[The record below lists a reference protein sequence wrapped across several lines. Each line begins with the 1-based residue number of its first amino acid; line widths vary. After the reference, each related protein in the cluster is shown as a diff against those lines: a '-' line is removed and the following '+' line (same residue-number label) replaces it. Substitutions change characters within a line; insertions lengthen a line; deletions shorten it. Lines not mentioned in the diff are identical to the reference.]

1 MSLRFEEDIQEKY
14 GIYGESQVIK
24 EIIAVVKQVAPADI
38 TVLITGESGVGKELV
53 ARAIH
58 GESKRADG
66 PFVIVNSGAIPEGI
80 LESELFGHEKGA
92 FTGAIE
98 TRKGYFEMADGGTIF
113 LDEIGDMP
121 IATQVKIL
129 RVIET
134 GEFMRVGSSQLRKV
148 NVRVIAATNKNLEE
162 EVKRG
167 NFREDLYYRLR
178 TVNIYIPPLRERRED
193 IPVLF
198 EKFVAQFCKKNKIA
212 FAGITDDAMQ
222 VLISYHWPGN
232 VRELKNFVESILV
245 LESGKVIDA
254 NMVRKYLRYDLTQFD
269 YARNLPIRYGKTSE
283 QADRE
288 LIYRALIDIKSDLL
302 EIKNLLGNLADFV
315 SKQIT
320 SPLALPEARIDLK
333 TGTVVE
339 NFSLI
344 DMEKRM
350 IKAALERFNWNKRL
364 AARALKISE
373 RTLYRKIKEYGLEE
387 ERSKKKGFSNE
398 V

>member
-1 MSLRFEEDIQEKY
+1 VMVLKEDIQEKY
-14 GIYGESQVIK
+14 GIYGESQAVR
-24 EIIAVVKQVAPADI
+24 EIIAVIKQVAPTDI

-148 NVRVIAATNKNLEE
+148 DVRVIAATNKNLDE

-198 EKFVAQFCKKNKIA
+198 EKFVAQFCERNKVA

-222 VLISYHWPGN
+222 ILISYHWPGN

-254 NMVRKYLRYDLTQFD
+254 NMVRKYLRYDFNQFD
-269 YARNLPIRYGKTSE
+269 YSRNLPIRYGKSGE

-288 LIYRALIDIKSDLL
+288 LIYRALVDIKSDLI
-302 EIKNLLGNLADFV
+302 EIRNLLGNFIEFFARQV
-315 SKQIT
+315 S
-320 SPLALPEARIDLK
+320 SPLALPEAKIDLK

-339 NFSLI
+339 NFSLV

-387 ERSKKKGFSNE
+387 ERQKR
-398 V
+398 

>member
-1 MSLRFEEDIQEKY
+1 MVLKEDIQEKY
-14 GIYGESQVIK
+14 GIYGESQAVR
-24 EIIAVVKQVAPADI
+24 EIIAVIKQVAPTDI

-148 NVRVIAATNKNLEE
+148 DVRVIAATNKNLDE

-198 EKFVAQFCKKNKIA
+198 EKFVAQFCERNKVA

-222 VLISYHWPGN
+222 ILISYHWPGN

-254 NMVRKYLRYDLTQFD
+254 NMVRKYLRYDFNQFD
-269 YARNLPIRYGKTSE
+269 YSRNLPIRYGKSGE

-288 LIYRALIDIKSDLL
+288 LIYRALVDIKSDLI
-302 EIKNLLGNLADFV
+302 EIRNLLGNFIEFFARQV
-315 SKQIT
+315 S
-320 SPLALPEARIDLK
+320 SPLALPEAKVDLK
-333 TGTVVE
+333 TGTVIE
-339 NFSLI
+339 NFSLV

-387 ERSKKKGFSNE
+387 ERQKR
-398 V
+398 

>member
-1 MSLRFEEDIQEKY
+1 MLSREEIQSKY
-14 GIYGESQVIK
+14 GIFGESQAIK
-24 EIIAVVKQVAPADI
+24 EIVAIIQQVAPVDI

-58 GESKRADG
+58 GESGRADK

-121 IATQVKIL
+121 LTTQVKIL

-134 GEFMRVGSSQLRKV
+134 GEFMRVGSSQLRRV
-148 NVRVIAATNKNLEE
+148 DVRVIAATNRDLEG

-167 NFREDLYYRLR
+167 NFREDLFYRLR
-178 TVNIYIPPLRERRED
+178 SVNIHIPPLRERRED

-198 EKFVAQFCKKNKIA
+198 NRFVAEFCQRHRIA
-212 FAGITDDAMQ
+212 FPGITDDAMQ
-222 VLISYHWPGN
+222 VLLSYDWPGN
-232 VRELKNFVESILV
+232 VRELRNLVETILV
-245 LESGKVIDA
+245 LEGGRIIDA
-254 NMVRKYLRYDLTQFD
+254 GVVRKHLRYEYTSGGAGFD
-269 YARNLPIRYGKTSE
+269 ARQNLPVHYGKSTE
-283 QADRE
+283 QAERE
-288 LIYRALIDIKSDLL
+288 LIYRALLDVKSDLI
-302 EIKNLLGNLADFV
+302 EIKNLLGKLVLHISRQGDYL
-315 SKQIT
+315 
-320 SPLALPEARIDLK
+320 PLALPEAKVDMK

-344 DMEKRM
+344 DMERRM

-364 AARALKISE
+364 AAKALKISE
-373 RTLYRKIKEYGLEE
+373 RTLYRKIKEYGLKPNRE
-387 ERSKKKGFSNE
+387 S
-398 V
+398 

>member
-1 MSLRFEEDIQEKY
+1 MSKREEIQEKY
-14 GIYGESQVIK
+14 GIYGESQAIK
-24 EIIAVVKQVAPADI
+24 EIIAVIEQVAPTDI

-58 GESKRADG
+58 GESKRANG

-121 IATQVKIL
+121 MTTQVKIL

-148 NVRVIAATNKNLEE
+148 DVRVITATNKNLED

-178 TVNIYIPPLRERRED
+178 SVNIYIPPLRERRED
-193 IPVLF
+193 IPILF
-198 EKFVAQFCKKNKIA
+198 EKFVAEFCQKNKVA

-232 VRELKNFVESILV
+232 VRELKNFVESILI
-245 LESGKVIDA
+245 LENGKIIDA
-254 NMVRKYLRYDLTQFD
+254 NMVRKYLKYDLSGFD
-269 YARNLPIRYGKTSE
+269 FTRNLPIRYGKTSE

-288 LIYRALIDIKSDLL
+288 LIYRALIDIKGDLI
-302 EIKNLLGNLADFV
+302 EIKNLLDNLATFI

-320 SPLALPEARIDLK
+320 SPLALPEAKVDLK
-333 TGTVVE
+333 TGTVIE

-350 IKAALERFNWNKRL
+350 IQAALERFNWNKRL

-373 RTLYRKIKEYGLEE
+373 RTLYRKIKEYGLERKRE
-387 ERSKKKGFSNE
+387 N
-398 V
+398 

>member
-1 MSLRFEEDIQEKY
+1 MDIQEKY
-14 GIYGESQVIK
+14 GIYGESQAIK
-24 EIIAVVKQVAPADI
+24 EIVAVIKQVAPTDI

-58 GESKRADG
+58 GESKRANG

-121 IATQVKIL
+121 ISTQVKIL
-129 RVIET
+129 RVIEI

-148 NVRVIAATNKNLEE
+148 DVRVIAATNKNLEE

-178 TVNIYIPPLRERRED
+178 SVNIYIPPLRDRRED
-193 IPVLF
+193 IPILF
-198 EKFVAQFCKKNKIA
+198 EKFVAQFCEKNKVA
-212 FAGITDDAMQ
+212 FSGITDDAMQ

-245 LESGKVIDA
+245 LESGKIIDA
-254 NMVRKYLRYDLTQFD
+254 GMVRKYLKYDFAQFD
-269 YARNLPIRYGKTSE
+269 YTRNLPIKYGKPGE

-288 LIYRALIDIKSDLL
+288 LIYRALIDMKNDLI
-302 EIKNLLGNLADFV
+302 EIKNLLGNLADFIAR
-315 SKQIT
+315 QIA
-320 SPLALPEARIDLK
+320 SPLALPEAKVDLK
-333 TGTVVE
+333 TGAVVE
-339 NFSLI
+339 NYSLI

-350 IKAALERFNWNKRL
+350 IKAALDRFNWNKRL
-364 AARALKISE
+364 AAKALQISE

-387 ERSKKKGFSNE
+387 EREKK
-398 V
+398 

>member
-1 MSLRFEEDIQEKY
+1 MSKREEIQEKY
-14 GIYGESQVIK
+14 SIYGESQAIK
-24 EIIAVVKQVAPADI
+24 EIIAVIEQVAPTDI

-58 GESKRADG
+58 GESKRANG

-121 IATQVKIL
+121 MTTQVKIL

-148 NVRVIAATNKNLEE
+148 DVRVITATNKNLED

-178 TVNIYIPPLRERRED
+178 SVNIYIPPLRERRED
-193 IPVLF
+193 IPILF
-198 EKFVAQFCKKNKIA
+198 EKFVAEFCQKNKVA

-232 VRELKNFVESILV
+232 VRELKNFVESILI
-245 LESGKVIDA
+245 LENGKIIDA
-254 NMVRKYLRYDLTQFD
+254 NMVRKYLKYDLSGFD
-269 YARNLPIRYGKTSE
+269 FTRNLPIRYGKTSE

-288 LIYRALIDIKSDLL
+288 LIYRALIDIKGDLI
-302 EIKNLLGNLADFV
+302 EIKNLLDNLATFI

-320 SPLALPEARIDLK
+320 SPLALPEAKVDLK
-333 TGTVVE
+333 TGTVIE

-350 IKAALERFNWNKRL
+350 IQAALERFNWNKRL

-373 RTLYRKIKEYGLEE
+373 RTLYRKIKEYGLERKRE
-387 ERSKKKGFSNE
+387 N
-398 V
+398 

>member
-1 MSLRFEEDIQEKY
+1 MSKREEIQEKY
-14 GIYGESQVIK
+14 GIYGESQAIK
-24 EIIAVVKQVAPADI
+24 EIIAVIEQVAPTDI

-58 GESKRADG
+58 GESKRANG

-121 IATQVKIL
+121 ITTQVKIL

-148 NVRVIAATNKNLEE
+148 DVRVITATNKNLED

-178 TVNIYIPPLRERRED
+178 SVNIYIPPLRERRED
-193 IPVLF
+193 IPILF
-198 EKFVAQFCKKNKIA
+198 EKFVAEFCQKNKVA

-232 VRELKNFVESILV
+232 VRELKNFVESILI
-245 LESGKVIDA
+245 LENGKIIDA
-254 NMVRKYLRYDLTQFD
+254 NMVRKYLKYDLSGFD
-269 YARNLPIRYGKTSE
+269 FTRNLPIRYGKTSE

-288 LIYRALIDIKSDLL
+288 LIYRALIDIKGDLI
-302 EIKNLLGNLADFV
+302 EIKNLLDNLATFI

-320 SPLALPEARIDLK
+320 SPLALPEAKVDLK
-333 TGTVVE
+333 TGTVIE

-350 IKAALERFNWNKRL
+350 IQAALERFNWNKRL

-373 RTLYRKIKEYGLEE
+373 RTLYRKIKEYGLERKRE
-387 ERSKKKGFSNE
+387 N
-398 V
+398 

>member
-1 MSLRFEEDIQEKY
+1 MISEFGRDIQEKY
-14 GIYGESQVIK
+14 GIYGESQAIR
-24 EIIAVVKQVAPADI
+24 EIIAVIRQVAPTDI

-58 GESKRADG
+58 GESKRAGG

-98 TRKGYFEMADGGTIF
+98 MRKGYFEMADGGTIF

-121 IATQVKIL
+121 LATQVKIL

-148 NVRVIAATNKNLEE
+148 DVRVIAATNKNLDE

-198 EKFVAQFCKKNKIA
+198 EKFVAQFCERNKVA

-245 LESGKVIDA
+245 LESGKIIDA
-254 NMVRKYLRYDLTQFD
+254 GMVRKYLRYDFSQFD
-269 YARNLPIRYGKTSE
+269 YTRNLPIRYGRTGE

-315 SKQIT
+315 SKQLLT
-320 SPLALPEARIDLK
+320 PLALPEAKVDLK
-333 TGTVVE
+333 TGTVIE

-364 AARALKISE
+364 AAKALKISE
-373 RTLYRKIKEYGLEE
+373 RTLYRKIKEYGLEQ
-387 ERSKKKGFSNE
+387 ERSRKREFSDE
-398 V
+398 A

>member
-1 MSLRFEEDIQEKY
+1 MQEKY
-14 GIYGESQVIK
+14 GIYGESQAIK
-24 EIIAVVKQVAPADI
+24 EIIAVIKQVAPTDI

-58 GESKRADG
+58 GESKRAEG

-148 NVRVIAATNKNLEE
+148 DVRVIAATNKNLEE

-193 IPVLF
+193 IQVLF
-198 EKFVAQFCKKNKIA
+198 EKFVAQFCERNKVA

-245 LESGKVIDA
+245 LESGKMIDA
-254 NMVRKYLRYDLTQFD
+254 NMVRKYLRYDFSQFD
-269 YARNLPIRYGKTSE
+269 YFRNLPIKFGRTAE

-288 LIYRALIDIKSDLL
+288 LIYRALIDIKNDLL
-302 EIKNLLGNLADFV
+302 DIKNLLGNLADFI
-315 SKQIT
+315 SKQIS
-320 SPLALPEARIDLK
+320 SPLALPEAKVDLK

-350 IKAALERFNWNKRL
+350 IKTALERFNWNKRL

-387 ERSKKKGFSNE
+387 GRSKKKGFADE

>member
-1 MSLRFEEDIQEKY
+1 MSKREEIQEKY
-14 GIYGESQVIK
+14 GIYGESQAIK
-24 EIIAVVKQVAPADI
+24 EIIAVIEQVAPTDI

-58 GESKRADG
+58 GESKRANG

-121 IATQVKIL
+121 MTTQVKIL

-148 NVRVIAATNKNLEE
+148 DVRVITATNKNLED

-178 TVNIYIPPLRERRED
+178 SVNIYIPPLRERRED
-193 IPVLF
+193 IPILF
-198 EKFVAQFCKKNKIA
+198 EKFVAEFCQKNKVA

-232 VRELKNFVESILV
+232 VRELKNFVESILI
-245 LESGKVIDA
+245 LENGKIIDA
-254 NMVRKYLRYDLTQFD
+254 NMVRKYLKYDLSGFD
-269 YARNLPIRYGKTSE
+269 FTRNLPIRYGKTSE

-288 LIYRALIDIKSDLL
+288 LIYRALIDIKGDLI
-302 EIKNLLGNLADFV
+302 EIKNLLDNLATFI

-320 SPLALPEARIDLK
+320 SSLALPEAKVDLK
-333 TGTVVE
+333 TGTVIE

-350 IKAALERFNWNKRL
+350 IQAALERFNWNKRL

-373 RTLYRKIKEYGLEE
+373 RTLYRKIKEYGLERKRE
-387 ERSKKKGFSNE
+387 N
-398 V
+398 

>member
-1 MSLRFEEDIQEKY
+1 MVLKEDIQEKY
-14 GIYGESQVIK
+14 GIYGESQAVR
-24 EIIAVVKQVAPADI
+24 EIIAVIKQVAPTDI

-148 NVRVIAATNKNLEE
+148 DVRVIAATNKNLDE

-198 EKFVAQFCKKNKIA
+198 EKFVAQFCERNKVA

-222 VLISYHWPGN
+222 ILISYHWPGN

-254 NMVRKYLRYDLTQFD
+254 NMVRKYLRYDFNQFD
-269 YARNLPIRYGKTSE
+269 YSRNLPIRYGKSGE

-288 LIYRALIDIKSDLL
+288 LIYRALVDIKSDLI
-302 EIKNLLGNLADFV
+302 EIRNLLGNFIEFFARQV
-315 SKQIT
+315 S
-320 SPLALPEARIDLK
+320 SPLALPEAKIDLK

-339 NFSLI
+339 NFSLV

-387 ERSKKKGFSNE
+387 ERQKR
-398 V
+398 

>member
-1 MSLRFEEDIQEKY
+1 MMVLKEDIQEKY
-14 GIYGESQVIK
+14 GIYGESQAVR
-24 EIIAVVKQVAPADI
+24 EIIAVIKQVAPTDI

-148 NVRVIAATNKNLEE
+148 DVRVIAATNKNLDE

-198 EKFVAQFCKKNKIA
+198 EKFVAQFCERNKVA

-222 VLISYHWPGN
+222 ILISYHWPGN

-254 NMVRKYLRYDLTQFD
+254 NMVRKYLRYDFNQFD
-269 YARNLPIRYGKTSE
+269 YSRNLPIRYGKSGE

-288 LIYRALIDIKSDLL
+288 LIYRALVDIKSDLI
-302 EIKNLLGNLADFV
+302 EIRNLLGNFIEFFARQV
-315 SKQIT
+315 S
-320 SPLALPEARIDLK
+320 SPLALPEAKIDLK

-339 NFSLI
+339 NFSLV

-387 ERSKKKGFSNE
+387 ERQKR
-398 V
+398 

>member
-1 MSLRFEEDIQEKY
+1 MMVLKEDIQEKY
-14 GIYGESQVIK
+14 GIYGESQAVR
-24 EIIAVVKQVAPADI
+24 EIIAVIKQVAPTDI

-58 GESKRADG
+58 GESRRADG

-148 NVRVIAATNKNLEE
+148 DVRVIAATNKNLDE

-198 EKFVAQFCKKNKIA
+198 EKFVAQFCERNKVA

-222 VLISYHWPGN
+222 ILISYHWPGN

-254 NMVRKYLRYDLTQFD
+254 NMVRKYLRYDFNQFD
-269 YARNLPIRYGKTSE
+269 YSRNLPIKYGKSGE

-288 LIYRALIDIKSDLL
+288 LIYRALVDIKSDLI
-302 EIKNLLGNLADFV
+302 EIRNLLGNFIEFFARQV
-315 SKQIT
+315 S
-320 SPLALPEARIDLK
+320 SPLALPEAKVDLK
-333 TGTVVE
+333 TGTVIE
-339 NFSLI
+339 NFSLV

-387 ERSKKKGFSNE
+387 ERQKR
-398 V
+398 

>member
-1 MSLRFEEDIQEKY
+1 MVLKEDIQEKY
-14 GIYGESQVIK
+14 GIYGESQAVR
-24 EIIAVVKQVAPADI
+24 EIIAVIKQVAPTDI

-58 GESKRADG
+58 GESRRADG

-148 NVRVIAATNKNLEE
+148 DVRVIAATNKNLDE

-198 EKFVAQFCKKNKIA
+198 EKFVAQFCERNKVA

-222 VLISYHWPGN
+222 ILISYHWPGN

-254 NMVRKYLRYDLTQFD
+254 NMVRKYLRYDFNQFD
-269 YARNLPIRYGKTSE
+269 YSRNLPIKYGKSGE

-288 LIYRALIDIKSDLL
+288 LIYRALVDIKSDLI
-302 EIKNLLGNLADFV
+302 EIRNLLGNFIEFFARQV
-315 SKQIT
+315 S
-320 SPLALPEARIDLK
+320 SPLALPEAKVDLK
-333 TGTVVE
+333 TGTVIE
-339 NFSLI
+339 NFSLV

-387 ERSKKKGFSNE
+387 ERQKR
-398 V
+398 

>member
-1 MSLRFEEDIQEKY
+1 MSKREEIQEKY
-14 GIYGESQVIK
+14 GIYGESQAIK
-24 EIIAVVKQVAPADI
+24 EIIAVIEQVAPTDI

-58 GESKRADG
+58 GESKRANG

-121 IATQVKIL
+121 MTTQVKIL

-148 NVRVIAATNKNLEE
+148 DVRVITATNKNLED

-178 TVNIYIPPLRERRED
+178 SVNIYIPPLRERRED
-193 IPVLF
+193 IPILF
-198 EKFVAQFCKKNKIA
+198 EKFVAEFCQKNKVA

-232 VRELKNFVESILV
+232 VRELKNFVESILI
-245 LESGKVIDA
+245 LENGKIIDA
-254 NMVRKYLRYDLTQFD
+254 NMVRKYLKYDLSGFD
-269 YARNLPIRYGKTSE
+269 FTRNLPIKYGKTSE

-288 LIYRALIDIKSDLL
+288 LIYRALIDIKGDLI
-302 EIKNLLGNLADFV
+302 EIKNLLDNLATFI

-320 SPLALPEARIDLK
+320 SPLALPEAKVDLK
-333 TGTVVE
+333 TGTVIE

-350 IKAALERFNWNKRL
+350 IQAALERFNWNKRL

-373 RTLYRKIKEYGLEE
+373 RTLYRKIKEYGLERKRE
-387 ERSKKKGFSNE
+387 N
-398 V
+398 

>member
-1 MSLRFEEDIQEKY
+1 MSKREEIQEKY
-14 GIYGESQVIK
+14 GIYGESQAIK
-24 EIIAVVKQVAPADI
+24 EIIAVIEQVAPTDI

-58 GESKRADG
+58 GESKRANG

-121 IATQVKIL
+121 MTTQVKIL

-134 GEFMRVGSSQLRKV
+134 GEFMRVGSSKLRKV
-148 NVRVIAATNKNLEE
+148 DVRVITATNKNLED

-178 TVNIYIPPLRERRED
+178 SVNIYIPPLRERRED
-193 IPVLF
+193 IPILF
-198 EKFVAQFCKKNKIA
+198 EKFVAEFCQKNKVA
-212 FAGITDDAMQ
+212 FAGITNDAMQ
-222 VLISYHWPGN
+222 VLISYHWLGN
-232 VRELKNFVESILV
+232 VRELKNFVESILI
-245 LESGKVIDA
+245 LENGKIIDA
-254 NMVRKYLRYDLTQFD
+254 NMVRKYLKYDLSGFD
-269 YARNLPIRYGKTSE
+269 FTRNLPIRYGKTSE

-288 LIYRALIDIKSDLL
+288 LIYRALIDIKGDLI
-302 EIKNLLGNLADFV
+302 EIKNLLDNLATFI

-320 SPLALPEARIDLK
+320 SPLALPEAKVDLK
-333 TGTVVE
+333 TGTVIE

-350 IKAALERFNWNKRL
+350 IQAALERFNWNKRL

-373 RTLYRKIKEYGLEE
+373 RTLYRKIKEYGLERKRE
-387 ERSKKKGFSNE
+387 N
-398 V
+398 

>member
-1 MSLRFEEDIQEKY
+1 MMVLKEDIQEKY
-14 GIYGESQVIK
+14 GIYGESQAVR
-24 EIIAVVKQVAPADI
+24 EIIAVIKQVAPTDI

-58 GESKRADG
+58 GESRRADG

-148 NVRVIAATNKNLEE
+148 DVRVIAATNKNLDE

-198 EKFVAQFCKKNKIA
+198 EKFVAQFCERNKVA

-222 VLISYHWPGN
+222 ILISYHWTGN

-254 NMVRKYLRYDLTQFD
+254 NMVRKYLRYDFNQFD
-269 YARNLPIRYGKTSE
+269 YSRNLPIKYGKSGE

-288 LIYRALIDIKSDLL
+288 LIYRALVDIKSDLI
-302 EIKNLLGNLADFV
+302 EIRNLLGNFIEFFARQV
-315 SKQIT
+315 S
-320 SPLALPEARIDLK
+320 SPLALPEAKVDLK
-333 TGTVVE
+333 TGTVIE
-339 NFSLI
+339 NFSLV

-387 ERSKKKGFSNE
+387 ERQKR
-398 V
+398 

>member
-1 MSLRFEEDIQEKY
+1 MSKREEIQEKY
-14 GIYGESQVIK
+14 GIYGESQAIK
-24 EIIAVVKQVAPADI
+24 EIIAVIEQVAPTDI

-58 GESKRADG
+58 GESKRANG

-121 IATQVKIL
+121 MTTQVKIL

-148 NVRVIAATNKNLEE
+148 DVRVITATNKNLED

-178 TVNIYIPPLRERRED
+178 SVNIYIPPLRERRED
-193 IPVLF
+193 IPILF
-198 EKFVAQFCKKNKIA
+198 EKFVAEFCQKNKVA
-212 FAGITDDAMQ
+212 FAGITNDAMQ

-232 VRELKNFVESILV
+232 VRELKNFVESILI
-245 LESGKVIDA
+245 LENGKIIDA
-254 NMVRKYLRYDLTQFD
+254 NMVRKYLKYDLSGFD
-269 YARNLPIRYGKTSE
+269 FTRNLPIRYGKTSE

-288 LIYRALIDIKSDLL
+288 LIYRALIDIKGDLI
-302 EIKNLLGNLADFV
+302 EIKNLLDNLATFI

-320 SPLALPEARIDLK
+320 SPLALPEAKVDLK
-333 TGTVVE
+333 TGTVIE

-350 IKAALERFNWNKRL
+350 IQAALERFNWNKRL

-373 RTLYRKIKEYGLEE
+373 RTLYRKIKEYGLERKRE
-387 ERSKKKGFSNE
+387 N
-398 V
+398 

>member
-1 MSLRFEEDIQEKY
+1 MSKREEIQEKY
-14 GIYGESQVIK
+14 GIYGESQAIK
-24 EIIAVVKQVAPADI
+24 EIIAVIEQVAPTDI

-58 GESKRADG
+58 GESKRANG

-121 IATQVKIL
+121 MTTQVKIL

-148 NVRVIAATNKNLEE
+148 DVRVITATNKNLED

-178 TVNIYIPPLRERRED
+178 SVNIYIPPLRERRED
-193 IPVLF
+193 IPILF
-198 EKFVAQFCKKNKIA
+198 EKFVAEFCQKNKVA

-232 VRELKNFVESILV
+232 VRELKNFVESILI
-245 LESGKVIDA
+245 LENGKIIDA
-254 NMVRKYLRYDLTQFD
+254 NMVRKYLKYNLSGFD
-269 YARNLPIRYGKTSE
+269 FTRNLPIRYGKTSE

-288 LIYRALIDIKSDLL
+288 LIYRALIDIKGDLI
-302 EIKNLLGNLADFV
+302 EIKNLLDNLATFI

-320 SPLALPEARIDLK
+320 SPLALPEAKVDLK
-333 TGTVVE
+333 TGTVIE

-350 IKAALERFNWNKRL
+350 IQAALERFNWNKRL

-373 RTLYRKIKEYGLEE
+373 RTLYRKIKEYGLERKRE
-387 ERSKKKGFSNE
+387 N
-398 V
+398 

>member
-1 MSLRFEEDIQEKY
+1 MSKREEIQEKY
-14 GIYGESQVIK
+14 GIYGESQAIK
-24 EIIAVVKQVAPADI
+24 EIIAVIEQVAPTDI

-58 GESKRADG
+58 GESKRANG

-121 IATQVKIL
+121 MTTQVKIL

-148 NVRVIAATNKNLEE
+148 DVRVITATNKNLED

-178 TVNIYIPPLRERRED
+178 SVNIYIPPLRERRED
-193 IPVLF
+193 IPILF
-198 EKFVAQFCKKNKIA
+198 EKFVAEFCQKNKVA

-245 LESGKVIDA
+245 LENGKIVDA
-254 NMVRKYLRYDLTQFD
+254 NMVRKYLKYDLSGFD
-269 YARNLPIRYGKTSE
+269 FTRNLPIRYGKTSE

-288 LIYRALIDIKSDLL
+288 LIYRALIDIKGDLI
-302 EIKNLLGNLADFV
+302 EIKNLLDNLATFI

-320 SPLALPEARIDLK
+320 SPLALPEAKVDFK
-333 TGTVVE
+333 TGTVIE
-339 NFSLI
+339 NFSLV

-350 IKAALERFNWNKRL
+350 IQAALERFNWNKRL

-373 RTLYRKIKEYGLEE
+373 RTLYRKIKEYGLERKRE
-387 ERSKKKGFSNE
+387 N
-398 V
+398 

>member
-1 MSLRFEEDIQEKY
+1 MSKREEIQEKY
-14 GIYGESQVIK
+14 GIYGESQAIK
-24 EIIAVVKQVAPADI
+24 EIIAVIEQVAPTDI

-58 GESKRADG
+58 GESKRANG

-121 IATQVKIL
+121 MTTQVKIL

-148 NVRVIAATNKNLEE
+148 DVRVITATNKNLED

-178 TVNIYIPPLRERRED
+178 SVNIYIPPLRERRED
-193 IPVLF
+193 IPILF
-198 EKFVAQFCKKNKIA
+198 EKFVAEFCQKNKFA

-232 VRELKNFVESILV
+232 VRELKNFVESILI
-245 LESGKVIDA
+245 LENGKIIDA
-254 NMVRKYLRYDLTQFD
+254 NMVRKYLKYDLSGFD
-269 YARNLPIRYGKTSE
+269 FTRNLPIRYGKTSE

-288 LIYRALIDIKSDLL
+288 LIYRALIDIKGDLI
-302 EIKNLLGNLADFV
+302 EIKNLLDNLATFI

-320 SPLALPEARIDLK
+320 SPLALPEAKVDLK
-333 TGTVVE
+333 TGTVIE

-350 IKAALERFNWNKRL
+350 IQAALERFNWNKRL

-373 RTLYRKIKEYGLEE
+373 RTLYRKIKEYGLERKRE
-387 ERSKKKGFSNE
+387 N
-398 V
+398 

>member
-1 MSLRFEEDIQEKY
+1 MVLKEDIQEKY
-14 GIYGESQVIK
+14 GIYGESQAVR
-24 EIIAVVKQVAPADI
+24 EIIAVIKQVAPTDI

-148 NVRVIAATNKNLEE
+148 DVRVIAATNKNLDE

-198 EKFVAQFCKKNKIA
+198 EKFVAQFCERNKVA

-222 VLISYHWPGN
+222 ILISYHWPGN

-254 NMVRKYLRYDLTQFD
+254 NMVRKYLRYGFNQFD
-269 YARNLPIRYGKTSE
+269 YSRNLPIRYGKSGE

-288 LIYRALIDIKSDLL
+288 LIYRALVDIKSDLI
-302 EIKNLLGNLADFV
+302 EIRNLLGNFIEFFARQV
-315 SKQIT
+315 S
-320 SPLALPEARIDLK
+320 SPLALPEAKIDLK

-339 NFSLI
+339 NFSLV

-387 ERSKKKGFSNE
+387 ERQKR
-398 V
+398 

>member
-1 MSLRFEEDIQEKY
+1 MSKREEIQEKY
-14 GIYGESQVIK
+14 GIYGESQAIK
-24 EIIAVVKQVAPADI
+24 EIIAVIEQVAPTDI

-58 GESKRADG
+58 GESKRANG

-121 IATQVKIL
+121 MTTQVKIL

-148 NVRVIAATNKNLEE
+148 DVRVITATNKNLED

-178 TVNIYIPPLRERRED
+178 SVNIYIPPLRERRED
-193 IPVLF
+193 IPILF
-198 EKFVAQFCKKNKIA
+198 EKFVAEFCQKNKVA
-212 FAGITDDAMQ
+212 FAGITNDAMQ

-245 LESGKVIDA
+245 LENGKIIDA
-254 NMVRKYLRYDLTQFD
+254 NMVRKYLKYDLSGFD
-269 YARNLPIRYGKTSE
+269 FTRNLPIRYGKTSE

-288 LIYRALIDIKSDLL
+288 LIYRALIDIKGDLI
-302 EIKNLLGNLADFV
+302 EIKNLLDNLATFI

-320 SPLALPEARIDLK
+320 SPLALPEAKVDLK
-333 TGTVVE
+333 TGTVIE

-350 IKAALERFNWNKRL
+350 IQAALERFNWNKRL

-373 RTLYRKIKEYGLEE
+373 RTLYRKIKEYGLERKRE
-387 ERSKKKGFSNE
+387 N
-398 V
+398 

>member
-1 MSLRFEEDIQEKY
+1 MSKREEIQEKY
-14 GIYGESQVIK
+14 GIYGESQAIK
-24 EIIAVVKQVAPADI
+24 EIIAVIEQVAPTDI

-58 GESKRADG
+58 GESKRANG

-121 IATQVKIL
+121 MTTQVKIL

-148 NVRVIAATNKNLEE
+148 DVRVITATNKNLED

-178 TVNIYIPPLRERRED
+178 SVNIYIPPLRERRED
-193 IPVLF
+193 IPILF
-198 EKFVAQFCKKNKIA
+198 EKFVAEFCQKNKVA

-245 LESGKVIDA
+245 LENGKIIDA
-254 NMVRKYLRYDLTQFD
+254 NMVRKYLKYDLSGFD
-269 YARNLPIRYGKTSE
+269 FTRNLPIRYGKTSE

-288 LIYRALIDIKSDLL
+288 LIYRALIDIKGDLI
-302 EIKNLLGNLADFV
+302 EIKNLLDNLATFI

-320 SPLALPEARIDLK
+320 SPLALPEAKVDLK
-333 TGTVVE
+333 TGTVIE

-350 IKAALERFNWNKRL
+350 IQAALERFNWNKRL

-373 RTLYRKIKEYGLEE
+373 RTLYRKIKEYGLERKRE
-387 ERSKKKGFSNE
+387 N
-398 V
+398 

>member
-1 MSLRFEEDIQEKY
+1 MQEKY
-14 GIYGESQVIK
+14 GIYGESQAIK
-24 EIIAVVKQVAPADI
+24 EIIAVIKQVAPTDI

-58 GESKRADG
+58 SESKRVEG

-148 NVRVIAATNKNLEE
+148 DVRVIAATNKNLEE

-193 IPVLF
+193 IQLLF
-198 EKFVAQFCKKNKIA
+198 EKFVAQFCERNKVA
-212 FAGITDDAMQ
+212 FVGITDDAMQ

-245 LESGKVIDA
+245 LESGKMIDA
-254 NMVRKYLRYDLTQFD
+254 NMVRKYLRYDFSQFD
-269 YARNLPIRYGKTSE
+269 YARNLPIKFGRTAE

-288 LIYRALIDIKSDLL
+288 LIYRALIDIKNDLL
-302 EIKNLLGNLADFV
+302 DIKNLLGNLADFI
-315 SKQIT
+315 SKQIS
-320 SPLALPEARIDLK
+320 SPLALPEAKVDLK

-350 IKAALERFNWNKRL
+350 IKTALERFNWNKRL

-387 ERSKKKGFSNE
+387 GRSKKKGFADE

>member
-1 MSLRFEEDIQEKY
+1 MSKREEIQEKY
-14 GIYGESQVIK
+14 SIYGESQAIK
-24 EIIAVVKQVAPADI
+24 EIIAVIEQVAPTDI

-58 GESKRADG
+58 GESKRANG

-121 IATQVKIL
+121 MTTQVKIL

-148 NVRVIAATNKNLEE
+148 DVRVITATNKNLED

-178 TVNIYIPPLRERRED
+178 SVNIYIPPLRERRED
-193 IPVLF
+193 IPILF
-198 EKFVAQFCKKNKIA
+198 EKFVAEFCQKNKVA
-212 FAGITDDAMQ
+212 FAGITNDAMQ

-232 VRELKNFVESILV
+232 VRELKNFVESILI
-245 LESGKVIDA
+245 LENGKIIDA
-254 NMVRKYLRYDLTQFD
+254 NMVRKYLKYDLSGFD
-269 YARNLPIRYGKTSE
+269 FTRNLPIRYGKTSE

-288 LIYRALIDIKSDLL
+288 LIYRALIDIKGDLI
-302 EIKNLLGNLADFV
+302 EIKNLLDNLATFI

-320 SPLALPEARIDLK
+320 SPLALPEAKVDLK
-333 TGTVVE
+333 TGTVIE

-350 IKAALERFNWNKRL
+350 IQAALERFNWNKRL

-373 RTLYRKIKEYGLEE
+373 RTLYRKIKEYGLERKRE
-387 ERSKKKGFSNE
+387 N
-398 V
+398 

>member
-1 MSLRFEEDIQEKY
+1 MVLKEDIQEKY
-14 GIYGESQVIK
+14 GIYGESQAVR
-24 EIIAVVKQVAPADI
+24 EIIAVIKQVAPTDI

-58 GESKRADG
+58 GESRRADG

-148 NVRVIAATNKNLEE
+148 DVRVIAATNKNLDE

-198 EKFVAQFCKKNKIA
+198 EKFVAQFCERNKVA

-222 VLISYHWPGN
+222 ILISYHWPGN

-254 NMVRKYLRYDLTQFD
+254 NMVRKYLRYDFNQFD
-269 YARNLPIRYGKTSE
+269 YSRNLPIRYGKSGE

-288 LIYRALIDIKSDLL
+288 LIYRALVDIKSDLI
-302 EIKNLLGNLADFV
+302 EIRNLLGNFIEFFARQV
-315 SKQIT
+315 S
-320 SPLALPEARIDLK
+320 SPLALPEAKVDLK
-333 TGTVVE
+333 TGTVIE
-339 NFSLI
+339 NFSLV

-387 ERSKKKGFSNE
+387 ERQKR
-398 V
+398 

>member
-1 MSLRFEEDIQEKY
+1 MLSYEEIQEKY
-14 GIYGESQVIK
+14 GIYGESQAIREIVAVIR
-24 EIIAVVKQVAPADI
+24 QVAPTDI

-58 GESKRADG
+58 GESKRAEG

-92 FTGAIE
+92 FTGAVE

-148 NVRVIAATNKNLEE
+148 DVRVIAATNKNLDE

-193 IPVLF
+193 IPILF
-198 EKFVAQFCKKNKIA
+198 EKFVSQFCERNKIA

-245 LESGKVIDA
+245 LESGKIIDA
-254 NMVRKYLRYDLTQFD
+254 NMVRKYLKYDFAQFD
-269 YARNLPIRYGKTSE
+269 YSRNLPIKFGRTAE

-288 LIYRALIDIKSDLL
+288 LIYRALIDIKTDLL

-315 SKQIT
+315 SKQIS
-320 SPLALPEARIDLK
+320 SPLALPEAKIDLK
-333 TGTVVE
+333 TGNVIE
-339 NFSLI
+339 NFSLV
-344 DMEKRM
+344 DMERRM
-350 IKAALERFNWNKRL
+350 IKAALDRFNWNKRL
-364 AARALKISE
+364 AAKALKISE

-387 ERSKKKGFSNE
+387 EKKKNA
-398 V
+398 

>member
-1 MSLRFEEDIQEKY
+1 MMILDDIQEKY

-24 EIIAVVKQVAPADI
+24 EIVAVIKQVAPADI

-58 GESKRADG
+58 GESKRANG

-121 IATQVKIL
+121 MATQVKIL

-148 NVRVIAATNKNLEE
+148 NVRVIAATNKNLDE

-198 EKFVAQFCKKNKIA
+198 ERFVAQFCERNKVA

-222 VLISYHWPGN
+222 ILISYHWPGN

-254 NMVRKYLRYDLTQFD
+254 NMVRKYLRYDFNQLD
-269 YARNLPIRYGKTSE
+269 YTRNLPIRYGKSGE

-288 LIYRALIDIKSDLL
+288 LIYRALVDIKSDLI
-302 EIKNLLGNLADFV
+302 EIKNLISNFIEFLAR
-315 SKQIT
+315 QIS
-320 SPLALPEARIDLK
+320 SPLALPEAKIDFK

-387 ERSKKKGFSNE
+387 ERQKK
-398 V
+398 

>member
-1 MSLRFEEDIQEKY
+1 M
-14 GIYGESQVIK
+14 
-24 EIIAVVKQVAPADI
+24 
-38 TVLITGESGVGKELV
+38 
-53 ARAIH
+53 
-58 GESKRADG
+58 
-66 PFVIVNSGAIPEGI
+66 
-80 LESELFGHEKGA
+80 
-92 FTGAIE
+92 
-98 TRKGYFEMADGGTIF
+98 
-113 LDEIGDMP
+113 
-121 IATQVKIL
+121 ATQVKIL

-148 NVRVIAATNKNLEE
+148 DVRVIAATNKNLDE

-193 IPVLF
+193 IPILF
-198 EKFVAQFCKKNKIA
+198 EKFVSQFCERNKIA

-254 NMVRKYLRYDLTQFD
+254 NMVRKYLKYDFAQFD
-269 YARNLPIRYGKTSE
+269 YSRNLPIKFGRTAE

-288 LIYRALIDIKSDLL
+288 LIYRALIDIKTDLI

-320 SPLALPEARIDLK
+320 SPLALPEAKIDLK
-333 TGTVVE
+333 TGNVIE
-339 NFSLI
+339 NFSLV

-350 IKAALERFNWNKRL
+350 IKAALDRFNWNKRL
-364 AARALKISE
+364 AAKALKISE

-387 ERSKKKGFSNE
+387 ERKKNG
-398 V
+398 

>member
-1 MSLRFEEDIQEKY
+1 MMVLKEDIQEKY
-14 GIYGESQVIK
+14 GIYGESQAVR
-24 EIIAVVKQVAPADI
+24 EIIAVIKQVAPTDI

-121 IATQVKIL
+121 MATQVKIL

-148 NVRVIAATNKNLEE
+148 DVRVIAATNKNLDE

-198 EKFVAQFCKKNKIA
+198 EKFVAQFCERNKVA

-222 VLISYHWPGN
+222 ILISYHWPGN

-254 NMVRKYLRYDLTQFD
+254 NMVRKYLRYDFNQFD
-269 YARNLPIRYGKTSE
+269 YSRNLPIRYGKSGE

-288 LIYRALIDIKSDLL
+288 LIYRALVDIKSDLI
-302 EIKNLLGNLADFV
+302 EIRNLLGNFIEFFARQV
-315 SKQIT
+315 S
-320 SPLALPEARIDLK
+320 SPLALPEAKIDLK

-339 NFSLI
+339 NFSLV

-387 ERSKKKGFSNE
+387 ERQKR
-398 V
+398 

>member
-1 MSLRFEEDIQEKY
+1 MISSVGKENLDIQEKY
-14 GIYGESQVIK
+14 GIYGESQAIK
-24 EIIAVVKQVAPADI
+24 EIVAVIRQVASADI

-58 GESKRADG
+58 GESKRAGG

-148 NVRVIAATNKNLEE
+148 DVRVIAATNKSLDE

-193 IPVLF
+193 IPILF
-198 EKFVAQFCKKNKIA
+198 ERFVAQFCEKNKIA

-245 LESGKVIDA
+245 LESDRIIDA
-254 NMVRKYLRYDLTQFD
+254 ALVRKYLRYDFSQFD
-269 YARNLPIRYGKTSE
+269 YSRNLPIKYGKPGE

-288 LIYRALIDIKSDLL
+288 LIYRALVDIKSDLM
-302 EIKNLLGNLADFV
+302 EIKNLLGNLADFIV
-315 SKQIT
+315 KQIS
-320 SPLALPEARIDLK
+320 SPLALPEARVDFK

-339 NFSLI
+339 NYSLI

-350 IKAALERFNWNKRL
+350 IKAALDRFNWNKRL
-364 AARALKISE
+364 AARALQISE

-387 ERSKKKGFSNE
+387 ETRKK
-398 V
+398 

>member
-1 MSLRFEEDIQEKY
+1 MMVLKEDIQEKY
-14 GIYGESQVIK
+14 GIYGESQAVR
-24 EIIAVVKQVAPADI
+24 EIIAVIKQVAPTDI

-148 NVRVIAATNKNLEE
+148 DVRVIAATNKNLDE

-198 EKFVAQFCKKNKIA
+198 EKFVAQFCERNKVA

-222 VLISYHWPGN
+222 ILISYHWPGN
-232 VRELKNFVESILV
+232 VRELKNLVESILV

-254 NMVRKYLRYDLTQFD
+254 NMVRKYLRYDFNQFD
-269 YARNLPIRYGKTSE
+269 YSRNLPIRYGKSGE

-288 LIYRALIDIKSDLL
+288 LIYRALVDIKSDLI
-302 EIKNLLGNLADFV
+302 EIRNLLGNFIEFFARQV
-315 SKQIT
+315 S
-320 SPLALPEARIDLK
+320 SPLALPEAKIDLK

-339 NFSLI
+339 NFSLV

-364 AARALKISE
+364 AARALKIIQVYPPFSHE
-373 RTLYRKIKEYGLEE
+373 AVEY
-387 ERSKKKGFSNE
+387 KC
-398 V
+398 

>member
-1 MSLRFEEDIQEKY
+1 MVLKEDIQEKY
-14 GIYGESQVIK
+14 GIYGESQAVR
-24 EIIAVVKQVAPADI
+24 EIIAVIKQVAPTDI

-58 GESKRADG
+58 GKSKRADG

-148 NVRVIAATNKNLEE
+148 DVRVIAATNKNLDE

-198 EKFVAQFCKKNKIA
+198 EKFVAQFCERNKVA

-222 VLISYHWPGN
+222 ILISYHWPGN

-254 NMVRKYLRYDLTQFD
+254 NMVRKYLRYDFNQFD
-269 YARNLPIRYGKTSE
+269 YSRNLPIRYGKSGE

-288 LIYRALIDIKSDLL
+288 LIYRALVDIKSDLI
-302 EIKNLLGNLADFV
+302 EIRNLLGNFIEFFARQV
-315 SKQIT
+315 S
-320 SPLALPEARIDLK
+320 SPLALPEAKIDLK

-339 NFSLI
+339 NFSLV

-387 ERSKKKGFSNE
+387 ERQKR
-398 V
+398 

>member
-1 MSLRFEEDIQEKY
+1 MSKREEIQEKY
-14 GIYGESQVIK
+14 GIYGESQAIK
-24 EIIAVVKQVAPADI
+24 EIIAVIEQVAPTDI

-58 GESKRADG
+58 GESKRANG

-121 IATQVKIL
+121 MTTQVKIL

-148 NVRVIAATNKNLEE
+148 DVRVITATNKNLED

-178 TVNIYIPPLRERRED
+178 SVNIYIPPLRERRED
-193 IPVLF
+193 IPILF
-198 EKFVAQFCKKNKIA
+198 EKFVAEFCQKNKVA

-232 VRELKNFVESILV
+232 VRELKNFVESILI
-245 LESGKVIDA
+245 LENGKIIDA
-254 NMVRKYLRYDLTQFD
+254 NMVRKYLKYDLSGFD
-269 YARNLPIRYGKTSE
+269 FTRNLPIRYGKTGE

-288 LIYRALIDIKSDLL
+288 LIYRALIDIKGDLI
-302 EIKNLLGNLADFV
+302 EIKNLLDNLATFI

-320 SPLALPEARIDLK
+320 SPLALPEAKVDLK
-333 TGTVVE
+333 TGTVIE

-350 IKAALERFNWNKRL
+350 IQAALERFNWNKRL

-373 RTLYRKIKEYGLEE
+373 RTLYRKIKEYGLERKRE
-387 ERSKKKGFSNE
+387 N
-398 V
+398 

>member
-1 MSLRFEEDIQEKY
+1 MTDVRVDIQEKY
-14 GIYGESQVIK
+14 GIYGESQAIK
-24 EIIAVVKQVAPADI
+24 EIIAVVRQVAPADI

-58 GESKRADG
+58 GESRRADK
-66 PFVIVNSGAIPEGI
+66 PFIIVNSGAIPEGI

-121 IATQVKIL
+121 LTTQLKIL

-148 NVRVIAATNKNLEE
+148 NVRVIAATNKNLDE

-193 IPVLF
+193 IPILF
-198 EKFVAQFCKKNKIA
+198 EKFVAQFCERNKVA
-212 FAGITDDAMQ
+212 FSGITDDAMQ

-245 LESGKVIDA
+245 LESGKIIDA
-254 NMVRKYLRYDLTQFD
+254 NMVRKYLRYDFNQFD
-269 YARNLPIRYGKTSE
+269 YGRNLPIKYGKPGE

-288 LIYRALIDIKSDLL
+288 LIYRALVDIKSDLI
-302 EIKNLLGNLADFV
+302 EIKNLLGNFIDFFSRQV
-315 SKQIT
+315 S
-320 SPLALPEARIDLK
+320 SPLALPEAKIDFK

-339 NFSLI
+339 NFSLV

-350 IKAALERFNWNKRL
+350 IKAALDRFNWNKRL

-387 ERSKKKGFSNE
+387 ERQKK
-398 V
+398 

>member
-1 MSLRFEEDIQEKY
+1 MSKREEIQEKY
-14 GIYGESQVIK
+14 GIYGESQAIK
-24 EIIAVVKQVAPADI
+24 EIIAVIEQVAPTDI

-58 GESKRADG
+58 GESKRANG

-121 IATQVKIL
+121 ITTQVKIL

-148 NVRVIAATNKNLEE
+148 DVRIITATNKNLED

-178 TVNIYIPPLRERRED
+178 SVNIYIPPLRERRED
-193 IPVLF
+193 IPILF
-198 EKFVAQFCKKNKIA
+198 EKFVAEFCQKNKVA

-245 LESGKVIDA
+245 LENGKIIDA
-254 NMVRKYLRYDLTQFD
+254 NMVRKYLKYDLSGFD
-269 YARNLPIRYGKTSE
+269 YTRNLPIRYGKTSE

-288 LIYRALIDIKSDLL
+288 LIYRALIDIKGDLI
-302 EIKNLLGNLADFV
+302 EIKNLLDNLATFI

-320 SPLALPEARIDLK
+320 SPLALPEAKIDFK
-333 TGTVVE
+333 TGTVIE
-339 NFSLI
+339 NFSLV

-350 IKAALERFNWNKRL
+350 IQAALERFNWNKRL

-373 RTLYRKIKEYGLEE
+373 RTLYRKIKEYGLERKRE
-387 ERSKKKGFSNE
+387 N
-398 V
+398 